1 MSGLRALRPIL
12 ALYFREKKYLL
23 LAGMLLAGI
32 TVLAGILLLGLS
44 GWFITATAIAGLS
57 VATAV
62 AFDVFIP
69 AAGIRFLAILRTGS
83 RYFERLVT
91 HDAML
96 AVLAS
101 LREKLFRSWAKPQA
115 AHDLLRRP
123 AKLLFRLTADID
135 ALDSLYLRVLV
146 PAGAAVATALVCT
159 LALGLINLWLG
170 LAIGSALLIVGL
182 GLPLIIALRARKSM
196 RRRTKATEALRARTI
211 DMVAGQ
217 VELIMAGR
225 MEAQAKAV
233 QYADE
238 HLAKADDKINRL
250 DVMAGAGFGIVSA
263 LMLAGALVAVSGLA
277 QNGNVSAPLAV
288 FVLLVVLSAFE
299 PFAALRRGALELTRT
314 ILAAQRVNPN
324 LVNDTPDFSKPELPK
339 DGQAVVFDHV
349 SARHDGGVV
358 DVLHDVSFSLNSHEK
373 IAVIGA
379 SGAGKSSLLALIA
392 GELQAVSGQVLA
404 LPATLLTQK
413 TELFQDSL
421 RDNLLLANPQ
431 SGDEALVQALQNA
444 GLGEVLAQMPQGLSS
459 ALGEGGTGLSG
470 GQQRRLALARLF
482 LHDTPVWLLDEPT
495 EGLDEQTAHDVLQS
509 LATMGAAR
517 SFIIVTHVKREA
529 MLADRLL
536 VMQHGRI
543 IENVSR
549 QDPRFEVLMGELR
562 A

>member
-1 MSGLRALRPIL
+1 MNGLRALRPVL
-12 ALYFREKKYLL
+12 TLYFREKKWLL
-23 LAGMLLAGI
+23 FAGMVLAGV

-62 AFDVFIP
+62 VFDVFAP

-83 RYFERLVT
+83 RYLERLVT

-146 PAGAAVATALVCT
+146 PAGAAIATALVCIV
-159 LALGLINLWLG
+159 ALGLVNLWLG
-170 LAIGSALLIVGL
+170 LVVGSALLIIGL
-182 GLPLIIALRARKSM
+182 GLPLIIALQARKSM
-196 RRRTKATEALRARTI
+196 RKRAKATEALRARTI

-250 DVMAGAGFGIVSA
+250 DVMAGAGFGIASA
-263 LMLAGALVAVSGLA
+263 AMLAGSLVAVSAIA
-277 QNGNVSAPLAV
+277 QNGNISAPLAV

-299 PFAALRRGALELTRT
+299 PFAALRRGAMELTRT

-324 LVNDTPDFSKPELPK
+324 LVNNMPDFQKPQPPQH
-339 DGQAVVFDHV
+339 GQAVIFEHV
-349 SARHDGGVV
+349 CARYDGATTDALY
-358 DVLHDVSFSLNSHEK
+358 DVNFSLARQEK
-373 IAVIGA
+373 VAVIGA

-392 GELQAVSGQVLA
+392 GELQPRSGQVSA

-421 RDNLLLANPQ
+421 RDNLLLANREA
-431 SGDEALVQALQNA
+431 SDETLIKALQDA
-444 GLGEVLAQMPQGLSS
+444 GLGEVLAEMEEGLSS
-459 ALGEGGTGLSG
+459 PLGEGGMGLSG

-482 LHDTPVWLLDEPT
+482 LHDTPVWLLDEPR
-495 EGLDEQTAHDVLQS
+495 EGLDEQTGQDVLQS
-509 LATMGAAR
+509 LAAMGAAR

-536 VMQHGRI
+536 VMKHGRI
-543 IENVSR
+543 VENVTR
-549 QDPRFEVLMGELR
+549 QDQRFETLMDGLR

>member
-12 ALYFREKKYLL
+12 ALYFREKKWLL
-23 LAGMLLAGI
+23 YAGMVLAGV
-32 TVLAGILLLGLS
+32 TVLAGILLLGVS
-44 GWFITATAIAGLS
+44 GWFITATAIAGLT

-62 AFDVFIP
+62 VFDVFAP
-69 AAGIRFLAILRTGS
+69 AAGIRLLAILRTGS
-83 RYFERLVT
+83 RYLERLVT

-146 PAGAAVATALVCT
+146 PAGAAIATALVCAV
-159 LALGLINLWLG
+159 ALGLVNLWLG
-170 LAIGSALLIVGL
+170 LVVGISLAIIGL
-182 GLPLIIALRARKSM
+182 GLPLIIALQARKPM
-196 RRRTKATEALRARTI
+196 RKRAKATEALRARTI

-225 MEAQAKAV
+225 MDAQTHAV

-250 DVMAGAGFGIVSA
+250 DVMAGAGFGIASA
-263 LMLAGALVAVSGLA
+263 ALLAGALVAVSAIA

-299 PFAALRRGALELTRT
+299 PFAALRRGAMELTRT
-314 ILAAQRVNPN
+314 ILAAQRVGPN
-324 LVNDTPDFSKPELPK
+324 LETETADFYKPQPPQ
-339 DGQAVVFDHV
+339 DGLAVEFRHV
-349 SARHDGGVV
+349 TARHDGAAV
-358 DVLHDVSFSLNSHEK
+358 DVLHDVSFTLRNHEK

-392 GELQAVSGQVLA
+392 GELQAQSGQVLA
-404 LPATLLTQK
+404 CASTLLTQK

-421 RDNLLLANPQ
+421 RDNLLLANRQ
-431 SGDEALVQALQNA
+431 ASDEALVQALQDA
-444 GLGEVLAQMPQGLSS
+444 GLGEVLAQLPQGLSTS
-459 ALGEGGTGLSG
+459 LGEGGTGLSG

-495 EGLDEQTAHDVLQS
+495 EGLDEQTSQDVLQS

-549 QDPRFEVLMGELR
+549 GHPRFTTLMDGLR
-562 A
+562 V

>member
-12 ALYFREKKYLL
+12 ALYFREKKWLL
-23 LAGMLLAGI
+23 YAGMVLAGV

-44 GWFITATAIAGLS
+44 GWFITATAIAGLT

-62 AFDVFIP
+62 VFDVFAP
-69 AAGIRFLAILRTGS
+69 AAGIRLLAILRTGS
-83 RYFERLVT
+83 RYLERLVT

-146 PAGAAVATALVCT
+146 PAGAAVATALVCAI
-159 LALGLINLWLG
+159 ALGLVNLWLG
-170 LAIGSALLIVGL
+170 LVVGISLAIIGL
-182 GLPLIIALRARKSM
+182 GLPLIIALQARKPM
-196 RRRTKATEALRARTI
+196 RKRAKATEALRARTI

-225 MEAQAKAV
+225 MDAQTHAV

-250 DVMAGAGFGIVSA
+250 DVMAGAGFGIASA
-263 LMLAGALVAVSGLA
+263 ALLAGALVAVSAIA

-299 PFAALRRGALELTRT
+299 PFAALRRGAMELTRT
-314 ILAAQRVNPN
+314 ILAAQRVGPN
-324 LVNDTPDFSKPELPK
+324 LATETADFYKPKPPQ
-339 DGQAVVFDHV
+339 DGLAVEFKHV
-349 SARHDGGVV
+349 TARHDGAAV
-358 DVLHDVSFSLNSHEK
+358 DVLHDVSFSLGNHEK

-392 GELQAVSGQVLA
+392 GELQAQSGQVLA
-404 LPATLLTQK
+404 CASTLLTQK

-421 RDNLLLANPQ
+421 RDNLLLANRQ
-431 SGDEALVQALQNA
+431 ASDETLVQALQDA
-444 GLGEVLAQMPQGLSS
+444 GLGEVLAQLPQGLSS

-495 EGLDEQTAHDVLQS
+495 EGLDEQTSQDVLQG

-549 QDPRFEVLMGELR
+549 QHPRFATLMDGLR
-562 A
+562 V

>member
-1 MSGLRALRPIL
+1 MNGLRALCPVL
-12 ALYFREKKYLL
+12 ALYFRERKWLL
-23 LAGMLLAGI
+23 YAGMVLAGV

-44 GWFITATAIAGLS
+44 GWFIMATAIAGLTA
-57 VATAV
+57 ATAV
-62 AFDVFIP
+62 IFDVFAP

-83 RYFERLVT
+83 RYLERLVT

-101 LREKLFRSWAKPQA
+101 MREKLFRAWARPQV

-146 PAGAAVATALVCT
+146 PAGAAIATALVCA

-170 LAIGSALLIVGL
+170 MVVSAALLIIGL
-182 GLPLIIALRARKSM
+182 GLPLLIALQAQKPMRKRA
-196 RRRTKATEALRARTI
+196 KATEALRARTI
-211 DMVAGQ
+211 DLVAGQ

-225 MEAQAKAV
+225 MEAQVEAV

-238 HLAKADDKINRL
+238 HLAKADDRINRL
-250 DVMAGAGFGIVSA
+250 DVKAGAGFAIASA
-263 LMLAGALVAVSGLA
+263 VMLAGALLAVSLLA
-277 QNGNVSAPLAV
+277 QNGKINAPLAV

-314 ILAAQRVNPN
+314 ILAAQRIS
-324 LVNDTPDFSKPELPK
+324 PDLITVTPELPK
-339 DGQAVVFDHV
+339 LPLPQEGVAVEFKHVF
-349 SARHDGGVV
+349 ARHEGAAT
-358 DVLHDVSFSLNSHEK
+358 DVLHDVSFTLARHEK
-373 IAVIGA
+373 LAVLGA

-392 GELQAVSGQVLA
+392 GELQPRSGQVFA

-421 RDNLLLANPQ
+421 RDNLLLANRQ
-431 SGDEALVQALQNA
+431 ASDETLVQALQNA
-444 GLGEVLAQMPQGLSS
+444 GLGEVLAQMPQGL
-459 ALGEGGTGLSG
+459 ATPLGEGGAGLSG

-482 LHDTPVWLLDEPT
+482 LHDSPVWLLDEPT
-495 EGLDEQTAHDVLQS
+495 EGLDEQTGQDVLQS
-509 LATMGAAR
+509 LASMGAKR
-517 SFIIVTHVKREA
+517 CFIIATHVKREA

-543 IENVSR
+543 IEDVPR
-549 QDPRFEVLMGELR
+549 QHPRFATLIAGLR

>member
-1 MSGLRALRPIL
+1 MNSLRALRPIL
-12 ALYFREKKYLL
+12 ALYFREKKWLL
-23 LAGMLLAGI
+23 LAGILLASI

-44 GWFITATAIAGLS
+44 GWFITATAIAGLT

-62 AFDVFIP
+62 VFDVFMP
-69 AAGIRFLAILRTGS
+69 AAGIRFLAILRTAS

-101 LREKLFRSWAKPQA
+101 LREKLFRAWAKPQA

-146 PAGAAVATALVCT
+146 PAGAAVATALVCA
-159 LALGLINLWLG
+159 LALGLVNLWLG
-170 LAIGSALLIVGL
+170 LVIGAALLIIGL
-182 GLPLIIALRARKSM
+182 GLPLIIALKARKSM
-196 RRRTKATEALRARTI
+196 RKRAKATEALRARTI

-225 MEAQAKAV
+225 MDAQAKAV

-238 HLAKADDKINRL
+238 HLAKADNKINRL
-250 DVMAGAGFGIVSA
+250 DQIAGAGFGIASA
-263 LMLAGALVAVSGLA
+263 IMLAGALVAVSFIA
-277 QNGNVSAPLAV
+277 QNENISAPLSV

-299 PFAALRRGALELTRT
+299 PFAALRRGAMELTRT
-314 ILAAQRVNPN
+314 ILAAQRVNPS
-324 LVNDTPDFSKPELPK
+324 LVDDQPEFQKPLPPHNN
-339 DGQAVVFDHV
+339 QAVIFENV
-349 SARHDGGVV
+349 SARHDGATV
-358 DVLHDVSFSLNSHEK
+358 DVLHDISFSLAQHEK
-373 IAVIGA
+373 LAVIGA
-379 SGAGKSSLLALIA
+379 SGAGKSSLMALIA
-392 GELQAVSGQVLA
+392 GELQASAGEVFA

-421 RDNLLLANPQ
+421 RDNLLLANSQ
-431 SGDEALVQALQNA
+431 ASDEALVEALQKA
-444 GLGEVLAQMPQGLSS
+444 GLAKVLERMPQGLSTP
-459 ALGEGGTGLSG
+459 LGEGGMGLSG

-495 EGLDEQTAHDVLQS
+495 EGLDEQTGLEVLQS
-509 LATMGAAR
+509 LAAMGAAR

-529 MLADRLL
+529 MLADRLI
-536 VMQHGRI
+536 VMHHGRI

-549 QDPRFEVLMGELR
+549 QNPRFQTLIDGLR

>member
-1 MSGLRALRPIL
+1 MNGLRALRPVL
-12 ALYFREKKYLL
+12 ALYFSEKKWLL
-23 LAGMLLAGI
+23 LIGMALAGA

-44 GWFITATAIAGLS
+44 GWFITATAIAGLT
-57 VATAV
+57 VATAIV
-62 AFDVFIP
+62 FDVFIP
-69 AAGIRFLAILRTGS
+69 AAGIRFLAIVRTAS
-83 RYFERLVT
+83 RYAERMVT

-123 AKLLFRLTADID
+123 AKLLFRLTSDID

-146 PAGAAVATALVCT
+146 PAGAALATALVCGV
-159 LALGLINLWLG
+159 ALGLVNLWLG
-170 LAIGSALLIVGL
+170 IVIGAALLIVGL
-182 GLPLIIALRARKSM
+182 GLPLMIALKAKKSM
-196 RRRTKATEALRARTI
+196 RKRAKATEALRARAI
-211 DMVAGQ
+211 DMVSGQ

-225 MEAQAKAV
+225 MDAQSQSV
-233 QYADE
+233 HYADE
-238 HLAKADDKINRL
+238 HLAKADDKINKL
-250 DVMAGAGFGIVSA
+250 DVLAGAGFGIASA
-263 LMLAGALVAVSGLA
+263 LMLSGSLVAVSVISQKGEI
-277 QNGNVSAPLAV
+277 SAPLAV

-299 PFAALRRGALELTRT
+299 PFAALRRGAMELTRT

-324 LVNDTPDFSKPELPK
+324 LVNDTPDYEKPQSPK
-339 DGQAVVFDHV
+339 DGRAVVFDHV
-349 SARHDGGVV
+349 SARHDGSTK
-358 DVLHDVSFSLNSHEK
+358 DVLHDVSFSLNASEK
-373 IAVIGA
+373 LAIIGA
-379 SGAGKSSLLALIA
+379 SGAGKSTLLSLIA
-392 GELQAVSGQVLA
+392 GELQPRTGLVSS

-421 RDNLLLANPQ
+421 RDNLLLANREAT
-431 SGDEALVQALQNA
+431 DEALAQALQNA
-444 GLGEVLAQMPQGLSS
+444 GLGEVLAQLPEGLSS
-459 ALGEGGTGLSG
+459 LLGEGGMGLSG

-495 EGLDEQTAHDVLQS
+495 EGLDEETSLDVLKS
-509 LATMGAAR
+509 LASMGTTR

-536 VMQHGRI
+536 VMQHGHI

-549 QDPRFEVLMGELR
+549 QDPRFQTLVAGLR

>member
-12 ALYFREKKYLL
+12 ALYFREKKWLL
-23 LAGMLLAGI
+23 YAGMVLAGV
-32 TVLAGILLLGLS
+32 TVLAGILLLGVS
-44 GWFITATAIAGLS
+44 GWFITATAIAGLT

-62 AFDVFIP
+62 VFDVFAP
-69 AAGIRFLAILRTGS
+69 AAGIRLLAILRTGS
-83 RYFERLVT
+83 RYLERLVT

-146 PAGAAVATALVCT
+146 PAGAAIATALVCAV
-159 LALGLINLWLG
+159 ALGLVNLWLG
-170 LAIGSALLIVGL
+170 LVVGISLAIIGL
-182 GLPLIIALRARKSM
+182 GLPLIIALQARKPM
-196 RRRTKATEALRARTI
+196 RKRAKATEALRARTI

-225 MEAQAKAV
+225 MDAQTHSV

-238 HLAKADDKINRL
+238 HLAIADDKINRL
-250 DVMAGAGFGIVSA
+250 DVMAGAGFGIASA
-263 LMLAGALVAVSGLA
+263 ALLAGALVAVSVIA

-299 PFAALRRGALELTRT
+299 PFAALRRGAMELTRT
-314 ILAAQRVNPN
+314 ILAAQRVGPN
-324 LVNDTPDFSKPELPK
+324 LEMETADFYKPQPPQ
-339 DGQAVVFDHV
+339 DGLAVEFRHV
-349 SARHDGGVV
+349 TARHDGAAV
-358 DVLHDVSFSLNSHEK
+358 DVLHDVSFTLRNHEK

-392 GELQAVSGQVLA
+392 GELQAQSGQVLA
-404 LPATLLTQK
+404 CASTLLTQK

-421 RDNLLLANPQ
+421 RDNLLLANRQ
-431 SGDEALVQALQNA
+431 ASDEALVQALQDA
-444 GLGEVLAQMPQGLSS
+444 GLGEVLAQLPQGLSTS
-459 ALGEGGTGLSG
+459 LGEGGTGLSG

-482 LHDTPVWLLDEPT
+482 LQDTPVWLLDEPT
-495 EGLDEQTAHDVLQS
+495 EGLDEQTSQDVLQS

-549 QDPRFEVLMGELR
+549 GHPRFTTLMDRLR
-562 A
+562 V